1 MDKTAADKLLA
12 QTRENYDSFAESFS
26 QTRNYVWPEMKSLA
40 DDFSKR
46 GGRVLDIGCGN
57 GRYYPIFKEKE
68 AEYAGID
75 SSRKL
80 IAIAK
85 KNFPEANF
93 AVADAL
99 KLPFKENEFDLAVS
113 IAVLH
118 HIPSEKNR
126 ELFFKEVSRVLKPG
140 GIFIVTVWDLRPFSM
155 IKARRWKRFQNF
167 TKTQINIA
175 LGREPLDFGDFFI
188 AWQNRYQRY
197 HHAFSLKELKKT
209 AIAADFKIERNGVS
223 NSGSREANLYIVAKK
238 LQN

>member
-1 MDKTAADKLLA
+1 MDKTVADKLLT
-12 QTRENYDSFAESFS
+12 QTRGNYDLFAESFS

-46 GGRVLDIGCGN
+46 GRRVLDIGCGN
-57 GRYYPIFKEKE
+57 GRYYPVFKERE
-68 AEYAGID
+68 AEYTGID

-80 IAIAK
+80 IAIAR

-126 ELFFKEVSRVLKPG
+126 ELFFKEVSRVLKSG

-167 TKTQINIA
+167 AKTQIKIA
-175 LGREPLDFGDFFI
+175 AGREPLDFGDFFI

-197 HHAFSLKELKKT
+197 HHAFSLEELKKL
-209 AIAADFKIERNGVS
+209 AVAAGFKIERNGVS
-223 NSGSREANLYIVAKK
+223 NSGLREANLYIVAKK